1 MSRKTMVGDVSLKK
15 LPSGE
20 FAQIYSQLMG
30 GDNGKESQ
38 QNARQLMEK
47 MGTIKND
54 SIEIFAF

>member
-1 MSRKTMVGDVSLKK
+1 MVGDVSLKK